1 MFLQNVFKE
10 TWIFFLNLGLLMI
23 FRPLKV
29 VADLYYQVFSL
40 VDREESCCYTGSV
53 SKANLI

>member
-10 TWIFFLNLGLLMI
+10 TWIIFLNLGLLMI

-40 VDREESCCYTGSV
+40 VDRKESCCYTGSV
-53 SKANLI
+53 SKAI